1 MKRPRFFPAAGL
13 SIFCAVIAAVP
24 SLFAQAEAT
33 APTPAPAAPGAAG
46 STTAAA
52 AAAPDAISP
61 ELQKK
66 MQDVM
71 DAFTR
76 GNYDDALAKLADA
89 QKMRPNE
96 PELFNLQGAIYV
108 KEEKWQ
114 QALDSFGKALAI
126 NPKYFPARFDSAEV
140 LYLEKKYPDA
150 RAAFEKLESED
161 PRNELIQY
169 KVYLTYLLEGNLT
182 EAKTLLDKFDFTGNT
197 PAYYYAQAAWYYNQK
212 NTPEAESYIASA
224 IQIFPPQSNNLFA
237 ESLMDAG
244 WLKRKTAADEAA
256 EAAGAPPK

>member
-1 MKRPRFFPAAGL
+1 MKRPRFFLAAGF
-13 SIFCAVIAAVP
+13 STFCAAIAAVP
-24 SLFAQAEAT
+24 SLFAQADAPAT
-33 APTPAPAAPGAAG
+33 TPAPAPGAAAVAA
-46 STTAAA
+46 STN
-52 AAAPDAISP
+52 APDAVSP

-71 DAFTR
+71 DAFAR
-76 GNYDDALAKLADA
+76 GNYDDALSKLADA

-96 PELFNLQGAIYV
+96 PELDNLQGAIYF
-108 KEEKWQ
+108 KQEKWQ
-114 QALDSFGKALAI
+114 QALDAFGKALAI

-150 RAAFEKLESED
+150 RAAFEKLQSED

-197 PAYYYAQAAWYYNQK
+197 PAYYYAQAAWFYNQK
-212 NTPEAESYIASA
+212 NVPEAESYISSA